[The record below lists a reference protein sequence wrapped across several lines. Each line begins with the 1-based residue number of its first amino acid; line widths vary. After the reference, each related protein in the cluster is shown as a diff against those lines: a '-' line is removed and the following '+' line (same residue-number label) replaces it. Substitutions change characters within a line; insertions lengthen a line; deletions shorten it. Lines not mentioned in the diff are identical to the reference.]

1 MLLWMLTAMLFALVV
16 GVAAHGVATASSL
29 LRRQSRGA
37 WTLAL
42 LTAICWPILA
52 RVVVEPTPVS
62 LAPRLV
68 NGDVA
73 DAFFELTSRAPLLQ
87 VGAVGLTDTVLAAL
101 WLIASSILLF
111 RLVRAQRALSTL
123 AHRAPAT
130 HIDGHAVIVTDRLGP
145 AAFGLFPVRIALPI
159 WITELDA
166 SLRSLIVRHE
176 QAHCDARDTALLWL
190 GELAK
195 VVMPWNVAVWW
206 MTTKLRLAIELDC
219 DLRTLRA
226 LRTPAEEMR
235 YARLLLLIAQ
245 HQQETPRAPMLAAF
259 DSHLSKRIT
268 SMNRSAA
275 AITSPRVLA
284 PLVMAIVA
292 SLAACSPDATKVM
305 SATGKVMSATGSP
318 AALAPDGVFFDFQVA
333 TPAAVLPAST
343 APQYPAALRAA
354 KVEGEVLVQFVIDT
368 AGAVELGSF
377 KVLRHEDV
385 RFADAIK
392 VAVPGFR
399 FSPARLEDGRK
410 VRQLV
415 QQPFA
420 FALAR

>member
-16 GVAAHGVATASSL
+16 GVVAHGVATASSL
-29 LRRQSRGA
+29 LRRQARGA
-37 WTLAL
+37 WALAL
-42 LTAICWPILA
+42 LTAIGWPILA
-52 RVVVEPTPVS
+52 RVVVEPAPVS

-87 VGAVGLTDTVLAAL
+87 VAAVGLTDTVLAAL

-145 AAFGLFPVRIALPI
+145 AAFGLFPTRIALPI
-159 WITELDA
+159 WITELDV

-206 MTTKLRLAIELDC
+206 MTAKLRLAIELDC

-245 HQQETPRAPMLAAF
+245 HQPQSPRAPMLAAF
-259 DSHLSKRIT
+259 DSHLSTRIT

-292 SLAACSPDATKVM
+292 SLAACSPTATKVM
-305 SATGKVMSATGSP
+305 SAIGSP
-318 AALAPDGVFFDFQVA
+318 AAPAPDGAFLEYEVA
-333 TPAAVLPAST
+333 TLAAVLPGST
-343 APQYPAALRAA
+343 GPQYPADLREA
-354 KVEGEVLVQFVIDT
+354 KVEGEVLVQFVVDT
-368 AGAVELGSF
+368 AGTVELGSF
-377 KVLRHEDV
+377 KVLRPGDARFHE
-385 RFADAIK
+385 AIK
-392 VAVPGFR
+392 VALPGFR

-410 VRQLV
+410 VRMLV

-420 FALAR
+420 FALAK

>member
-1 MLLWMLTAMLFALVV
+1 MLLWMLTATLFALVV
-16 GVAAHGVATASSL
+16 GVAAHGVAMASSL

-37 WTLAL
+37 WALAL

-52 RVVVEPTPVS
+52 RVVVEPTPIS

-68 NGDVA
+68 NGDVT

-123 AHRAPAT
+123 AHRAPAA

-145 AAFGLFPVRIALPI
+145 AAFGLFPTRIALPI
-159 WITELDA
+159 WITELDD
-166 SLRSLIVRHE
+166 SLRSLIIRHE

-206 MTTKLRLAIELDC
+206 MTAKLRLAIELDC

-245 HQQETPRAPMLAAF
+245 HQQQSPRAPMLAAF
-259 DSHLSKRIT
+259 DSHLSTRIT

-275 AITSPRVLA
+275 AITSPSVLA

-292 SLAACSPDATKVM
+292 SLAACSPTAT
-305 SATGKVMSATGSP
+305 KVMSATGSP
-318 AALAPDGVFFDFQVA
+318 AALAPDGVFLEYQVA
-333 TPAAVLPAST
+333 TLAAALPGST
-343 APQYPAALRAA
+343 GPQYPADLREA
-354 KVEGEVLVQFVIDT
+354 KVEGEVLVQFVVDT
-368 AGAVELGSF
+368 AGTVELGSF
-377 KVLRHEDV
+377 KVLRPGDARFHE
-385 RFADAIK
+385 AIK
-392 VAVPGFR
+392 VALPGFR
-399 FSPARLEDGRK
+399 FSPARLKDGRK
-410 VRQLV
+410 VRMLV

-420 FALAR
+420 FALAK